1 MGRGEKVKPEIDNES
16 LIIVE
21 KEQAI
26 TENPQLDSQSDAMP
40 DIINNDERK
49 VEVEGRKMIIMEVV
63 RKEGWKRQVRKIQKT
78 KKRRRKKVQLRIQRG
93 GGSPRGLSFQTTG
106 PL

>member
-26 TENPQLDSQSDAMP
+26 TGNPQLDSQSDAMP

-63 RKEGWKRQVRKIQKT
+63 RKEGRKRQVRKIQKT

-93 GGSPRGLSFQTTG
+93 GSPRGLSFQTTG